1 MPAASRSFSELI
13 TGLDQLYMVSAR
25 VTAARARGEKV
36 RASIMTFPELFQKL
50 FTWLSTLSGFAE
62 ISGDRYNA
70 L

>member
-25 VTAARARGEKV
+25 VTAARARREKV
-36 RASIMTFPELFQKL
+36 RASIMTFPELFQQL
-50 FTWLSTLSGFAE
+50 FTWLSTLIDFAE